1 MYLCRILH
9 SVGDCDF
16 WPVTV
21 PQNTLISHR
30 QAVTKQESKFLLMKN
45 RLHKYIS

>member
-1 MYLCRILH
+1 MLVCHILH
-9 SVGDCDF
+9 SVSDCDV

-30 QAVTKQESKFLLMKN
+30 QAVTEQEVSSF
-45 RLHKYIS
+45 S